1 MKHWNHKGLAKG
13 LTRRLLASALVLG
26 AVVSSA
32 SAEGLIRIS
41 EQFGTLY
48 VPFHILRDQHLIEK
62 HGKELGVDVKVEW
75 QKLSGGNAVNDA
87 LLSGSIDIASAGI
100 GPFLT
105 VWDRTRGAVKVV
117 GAFGAQPSYLLTNK
131 PEIKSLRDFGPNDR
145 IATPAAIV
153 SVQGRT
159 LQIAAEQ
166 TFGEGN
172 QGKLD
177 TIQVSLPHPDAT
189 AALLSGATEIT
200 GHLSNSP
207 YQELEL
213 KDPKIH
219 KIWSSYDILGGPVTP
234 TLAYAT
240 IKFREQNPK
249 TYEAFYLAFKEAT
262 EIAGKDRKLAAETYV
277 KIEKS
282 KLDPVF
288 IQDVISNPEVKFTLT
303 PLNTE
308 KFADFLYKTGAI
320 KTKPAS
326 WKDYTFPELHDQ
338 PGS

>member
-1 MKHWNHKGLAKG
+1 MKRLVRG
-13 LTRRLLASALVLG
+13 LLAAALIAGSAVTG
-26 AVVSSA
+26 SSLPA

-48 VPFHILRDQHLIEK
+48 VPFHILRDQKLIEK
-62 HGKELGVDVKVEW
+62 HGKALGVDVTVEW

-105 VWDRTRGAVKVV
+105 VWDRTKGAVKVI

-131 PEIKSLRDFGPNDR
+131 DSIRSLKDIGPNDR

-159 LQIAAEQ
+159 LQIASEQ
-166 TFGEGN
+166 AFGEGQQN
-172 QGKLD
+172 KLD
-177 TIQVSLPHPDAT
+177 ANQVTLPHPDAT
-189 AALLSGATEIT
+189 AALLSGSTEIT
-200 GHLSNSP
+200 AHLSNSP
-207 YQELEL
+207 FQEQAL

-219 KIWSSYDILGGPVTP
+219 KVWSSYDVLGGPLTP
-234 TLAYAT
+234 TLAYT
-240 IKFREQNPK
+240 TVKFRNENPK
-249 TYEAFYLAFKEAT
+249 TYEAFFLAFKEAT

-282 KLDPVF
+282 KLDPAF
-288 IQDVISNPEVKFTLT
+288 IQQVISNPEVKFTLV
-303 PLNTE
+303 PLNTQ

-320 KTKPAS
+320 KVKPAS